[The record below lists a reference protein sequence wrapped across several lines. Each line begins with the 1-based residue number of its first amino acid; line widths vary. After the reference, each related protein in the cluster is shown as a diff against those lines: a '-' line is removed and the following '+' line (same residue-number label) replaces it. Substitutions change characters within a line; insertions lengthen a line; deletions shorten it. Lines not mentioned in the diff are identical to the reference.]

1 MGDWVLH
8 VDLDQF
14 VAAVEVLRDPSLAGL
29 PVVVGGRGD
38 PTQRGV
44 VSTASYEAR
53 AFGVGSGMPLRTAA
67 RKAPDA
73 VFLPVDGPLYTEAS
87 ERIMAVLRAFGPT
100 DGAVVEVL
108 GWDEAFVGVS
118 TDDPEGLARR
128 IQAQVLAETRL
139 HCSVGIGSTKVM
151 AKTATGFGKPQG
163 VFTITA
169 DTWFEIMGAR
179 PTEALWGVGR
189 KTAAK
194 LQALGIHTVAQL
206 ATADAEPLV
215 ARLGPTMG
223 PWYRRIARGGDLSP
237 VTGTP
242 WVARGHGRETTF
254 QTNLR
259 DWSVVA
265 DEVGLLAGRVLDD
278 VVAEGRP
285 AARVGLKV
293 RYAPFESHTTSRAL
307 PEPTVDPDVIARAAV
322 ALLDRFDH
330 SRSVRLL
337 GVRLEM
343 VPPEGG
349 YPR

>member
-1 MGDWVLH
+1 VSDWVLH

-14 VAAVEVLRDPSLAGL
+14 VAAVEVLRDPSLAGR
-29 PVVVGGRGD
+29 PVVVGGGGD

-53 AFGVGSGMPLRTAA
+53 AYGVGSGMPLRTAA

-73 VFLPVDGPLYTEAS
+73 IFLPVDAPLYTEAS
-87 ERIMAVLRAFGPT
+87 EGVMAVLRAFGPT

-108 GWDEAFVGVS
+108 GWDEAFLGVR
-118 TDDPEGLARR
+118 TDDPAGFARR
-128 IQAQVLAETRL
+128 VQAAVLEATAL
-139 HCSVGIGSTKVM
+139 HCSIGIGQTKVM
-151 AKTATGFGKPQG
+151 AKTATGFGKPRG

-179 PTEALWGVGR
+179 PTEDLWGIGR
-189 KTAAK
+189 KTSAK
-194 LQALGIHTVAQL
+194 LAQLGISTVAQL
-206 ATADAEPLV
+206 ATSDVEPLV

-223 PWYRRIARGGDLSP
+223 PWYRRIARGGDRSP
-237 VTGTP
+237 VTATP
-242 WVARGHGRETTF
+242 WVPRGHGRETTF
-254 QTNLR
+254 QQNLR

-265 DEVGLLAGRVLDD
+265 QEVHALSARVRED
-278 VVAEGRP
+278 VVVEGRP
-285 AARVGLKV
+285 AIRVGLKV

-307 PEPTVDPDVIARAAV
+307 PEPTYDLEVIADAAV
-322 ALLDRFDH
+322 ALLDRFDP
-330 SRSVRLL
+330 SRAVRLL

>member
-1 MGDWVLH
+1 M
-8 VDLDQF
+8 
-14 VAAVEVLRDPSLAGL
+14 AAVEVLRDPSLVGR

-38 PTQRGV
+38 PTLRGV

-53 AFGVGSGMPLRTAA
+53 EFGVGSGMPLRTAV

-73 VFLPVDGPLYTEAS
+73 VFLPVDGPLYDEAS
-87 ERIMAVLRAFGPT
+87 AGVMAVLRSFGPT

-108 GWDEAFVGVS
+108 GWDEAFVGVT

-128 IQAQVLAETRL
+128 IQAAVLEQTRL
-139 HCSVGIGSTKVM
+139 HCSIGIGQTKVM

-163 VFTITA
+163 IYTITA
-169 DTWFEIMGAR
+169 DTWFDIMGSR

-194 LQALGIHTVAQL
+194 LAELGIETVSQL
-206 ATADAEPLV
+206 AVSDVEPLV

-223 PWYRRIARGGDLSP
+223 PWYRRIARGGDRSA
-237 VTGTP
+237 VTATP

-254 QTNLR
+254 QANLG
-259 DWSVVA
+259 DWAEVA
-265 DEVGLLAGRVLDD
+265 QEVRALAARVLDD
-278 VVAEGRP
+278 IVAEGRP
-285 AARVGLKV
+285 AVRVGLKV
-293 RYAPFESHTTSRAL
+293 RYAPFTTRTASAAL
-307 PEPTVDPDVIARAAV
+307 PSPTVDLSVVQDAAV
-322 ALLDRFDH
+322 ALLSRFDE
-330 SRSVRLL
+330 RRAVRLL

-343 VPPEGG
+343 EPPEGG